1 MISKQAEKLKSFLGT
16 ESEFQ
21 GDLTVRG
28 TLRMDGTI
36 TGRVQ
41 ADQVILSETA
51 MIKGDILAQRI
62 VVGGKVEG
70 ILRAPDLVEIQSKG
84 KVRGEIHTN
93 KLMVMEGGEFNGQ
106 IKMKA
111 DDAKVLDFAP
121 KSREAQCKG
130 D

>member
-41 ADQVILSETA
+41 ADQVILSATA
-51 MIKGDILAQRI
+51 VMN
-62 VVGGKVEG
+62 
-70 ILRAPDLVEIQSKG
+70 
-84 KVRGEIHTN
+84 GEISAR
-93 KLMVMEGGEFNGQ
+93 KIIV
-106 IKMKA
+106 
-111 DDAKVLDFAP
+111 
-121 KSREAQCKG
+121 G
-130 D
+130 DL